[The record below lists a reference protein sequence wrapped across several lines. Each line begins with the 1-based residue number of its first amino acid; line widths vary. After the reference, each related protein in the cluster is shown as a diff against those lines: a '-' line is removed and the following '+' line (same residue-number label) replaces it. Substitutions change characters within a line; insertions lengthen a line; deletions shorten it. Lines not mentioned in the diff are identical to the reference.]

1 MSLQGSDLCI
11 SLLDQNQPWGVL
23 RQNVKKETKFW
34 PGDQH
39 TTISQCL
46 TSTQR
51 QAARKMISDPSPAA
65 DQTRLLSFNRT
76 QSRAVAGH
84 TLKRCLYI
92 MGLTRS
98 ATHRLWSLGCW
109 SYRHPNRGH
118 SSILIRL
125 QQSDPI
131 FNMGVDIMR
140 IAFNLE
146 PQYRVI
152 MLMREDWTKATGT
165 PPAVKGLV
173 WFTDGSR
180 MREGTRAGVYGQ
192 SV

>member
-1 MSLQGSDLCI
+1 
-11 SLLDQNQPWGVL
+11 
-23 RQNVKKETKFW
+23 
-34 PGDQH
+34 
-39 TTISQCL
+39 
-46 TSTQR
+46 
-51 QAARKMISDPSPAA
+51 
-65 DQTRLLSFNRT
+65 
-76 QSRAVAGH
+76 
-84 TLKRCLYI
+84 
-92 MGLTRS
+92 
-98 ATHRLWSLGCW
+98 
-109 SYRHPNRGH
+109 
-118 SSILIRL
+118 
-125 QQSDPI
+125 
-131 FNMGVDIMR
+131 MGVDIMR